1 MRNKVITAL
10 VAGGLLVGAGFAT
23 SVISAPGTAS
33 AQEDT
38 VETDQQTK
46 RPFQRGFEF
55 LSGVLDDLVG
65 NNDISAETADIVLNA
80 VEEKAEEVMAQRE
93 TMRELIKGFLE
104 NDGVISETEAQQLP
118 DDHWIFN
125 EKFDEAWGDGELSSE
140 ELRQARPHPRRDAF
154 KKGARFGALLD
165 DGGIDRDEYG
175 ALGENH
181 PLKQINVEGY
191 FDGDGLITPEELREI
206 WQQHKADS
214 QTDNE
219 DA

>member
-1 MRNKVITAL
+1 MRTKIIAAL

-33 AQEDT
+33 AQEET
-38 VETDQQTK
+38 AETDQEAR

-55 LSGVLDDLVG
+55 LSGVLDELVG
-65 NNDISAETADIVLNA
+65 NNNISAETAKIVLNA
-80 VEEKAEEVMAQRE
+80 VEEKAEEVKAERE
-93 TMRELIKGFLE
+93 AMRELIKGFLD
-104 NDGVISETEAQQLP
+104 NDGVITEEEAAQLP
-118 DDHWIFN
+118 ADHWIFN
-125 EKFDEAWGDGELSSE
+125 EKFDEAWEDGKLTSE

-165 DGGIDRDEYG
+165 DGGISQEEYD
-175 ALGENH
+175 ALGDDH
-181 PLKQINVEGY
+181 PLKQIDVSEY
-191 FDGDGLITPEELREI
+191 LAGDGLITPEELREI
-206 WQQHKADS
+206 WQQHRADF